1 MGVFEAQEFTYSNTE
16 LFKEHC
22 VLDFNAVQD
31 HFMEILKYQ
40 SEYSLSSLWEVSSL
54 NLGILLMR
62 TVNLWIEY

>member
-1 MGVFEAQEFTYSNTE
+1 MDVFEAQEFTYSNTE
-16 LFKEHC
+16 LFKQHS

-31 HFMEILKYQ
+31 HFMQILKYK

-62 TVNLWIEY
+62 TVNLWI